1 MRISKGKWQE
11 LENEFLAGELN
22 EEEFCKLKNLDV
34 EWFRQ
39 KLDNTESSRVDKRFV
54 ELVPEADGP
63 QSSGS
68 GLKVVYRDVTFELPE
83 NFNESVFQRALSS
96 VREVM

>member
-1 MRISKGKWQE
+1 MRIGKGKWQE

-39 KLDNTESSRVDKRFV
+39 KLNDGESFRDGKMFV
-54 ELVPEADGP
+54 ELIPGLVSTPLPET
-63 QSSGS
+63 
-68 GLKVVYRDVTFELPE
+68 LKIKFRGVDFELSE
-83 NFNESVFQRALSS
+83 NFPVTAFRQALQ
-96 VREVM
+96 VIREEL